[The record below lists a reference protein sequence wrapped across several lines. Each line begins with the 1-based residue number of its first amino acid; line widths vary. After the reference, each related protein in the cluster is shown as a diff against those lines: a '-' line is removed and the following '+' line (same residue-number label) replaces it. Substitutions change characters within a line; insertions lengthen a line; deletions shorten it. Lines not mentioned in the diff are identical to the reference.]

1 MLGVNESKDRLRS
14 DICSHRCLLSSSSLT
29 RCCSLIR
36 GISATA
42 SRRLYQLI
50 IVVVDVRPVLICC
63 STTLLLIIKH
73 LYLVVIKFW
82 VKSRIGG
89 RVLCDKPLRALP
101 YRFYLLEL
109 LLLILRS
116 VYLIELIG
124 DWFTGNSLR
133 EVK

>member
-1 MLGVNESKDRLRS
+1 M
-14 DICSHRCLLSSSSLT
+14 
-29 RCCSLIR
+29 
-36 GISATA
+36 
-42 SRRLYQLI
+42 I

-73 LYLVVIKFW
+73 LYLVMIKFW
-82 VKSRIGG
+82 VESRIGG
-89 RVLCDKPLRALP
+89 RVLSDKPLRALP

-109 LLLILRS
+109 LLLILRC